1 MTLKDR
7 ARHGVRLLVAPV
19 WHRIWGRIEARLA
32 PIEARLGA
40 GEAATRDAGRRFA
53 ERLGVVEQTLT
64 ARAATFEQAL
74 VPIEERLGAGEAA
87 ARDAEARLSQRIAA
101 LEQTLAQRIVVLEQT
116 LTQRAAALEGSDTA
130 LGEAAAAAA
139 ERASALEARL
149 STLESAR
156 GEELPAIRNALASVR
171 AFGHELAT
179 LRPTVGGA
187 VAAPRGSAGIR
198 AHPAPASGDF
208 EPRLVVVPRPGL
220 RILVAP
226 RASPGADLAAALD
239 ALPFAARSL
248 EEISCECPLERF
260 PKGALIARF
269 LPHWQ
274 SLLREGGRFRARAL
288 DASALCAAG
297 GELPFARFEQALFHE
312 AGDQPLYWLA
322 SAQSLVD
329 LLEDAGFRSV
339 EAAPA
344 SGTGFLAALSGRA
357 P

>member
-1 MTLKDR
+1 MALKDR

-40 GEAATRDAGRRFA
+40 GEAATRDAERRLA

-87 ARDAEARLSQRIAA
+87 ARDAEARLSQRIGA
-101 LEQTLAQRIVVLEQT
+101 LEQTLAQRIAALEQA
-116 LTQRAAALEGSDTA
+116 LTQRIALLEQAD
-130 LGEAAAAAA
+130 AAAA
-139 ERASALEARL
+139 ERASALETRL

-171 AFGHELAT
+171 AFGHELVA
-179 LRPTVGGA
+179 LRRGAGG
-187 VAAPRGSAGIR
+187 VAALRGSAGIR
-198 AHPAPASGDF
+198 THPAPASGDF
-208 EPRLVVVPRPGL
+208 EPRLVVAPRLGARL
-220 RILVAP
+220 VVAP
-226 RASPGADLAAALD
+226 SPCPDADLAAALD
-239 ALPFAARSL
+239 SLPFAAQSL

-274 SLLREGGRFRARAL
+274 SLLREGGRFSARAL

-297 GELPFARFEQALFHE
+297 AELPFARFEQALFHE
-312 AGDQPLYWLA
+312 ARDQPLHWLA
-322 SAQSLVD
+322 SAQSLVG

-344 SGTGFLAALSGRA
+344 GGAGFLAALSGRA